1 MKRNLFDPESLFWK
15 PFGYIG
21 EIAVLSLL
29 WALCSV
35 PVITVGPASAA
46 LYDCTWHCVRNKEDD
61 LFSRFFRTFK
71 AELKDGIISWVIWAI
86 ILGALAYLGSIS
98 SVPVIFAVL
107 VILPLG
113 ILSWLFPT
121 QSRFTFHLRSLNS
134 TAVKLSFGN
143 IVHTV
148 IMGIVLLPC
157 IWLCARFVLPLI
169 LIPGLFSLLS
179 SFLIEPVFSQY
190 INRSDS

>member
-46 LYDCTWHCVRNKEDD
+46 LYECTWHCVRNREDD
-61 LFSRFFRTFK
+61 LFGRFIRTFK
-71 AELKDGIISWVIWAI
+71 AELKEGILSWLIWAPVS
-86 ILGALAYLGSIS
+86 GALAYLGNRS
-98 SVPVIFAVL
+98 SVPALFAVL
-107 VILPLG
+107 VVLPLG

-121 QSRFTFHLRSLNS
+121 QSRFTFDLRSLNL
-134 TAVKLSFGN
+134 TAVRLSFGN
-143 IVHTV
+143 IVPTV
-148 IMGIVLLPC
+148 IMGIVLILC
-157 IWLCARFVLPLI
+157 IWICAKFVLPLI

-190 INRSDS
+190 TDKSDS

>member
-1 MKRNLFDPESLFWK
+1 MKRNWFDPESLIWE

-35 PVITVGPASAA
+35 PVLTLGPASAA
-46 LYDCTWHCVRNKEDD
+46 LYDCTWHCVRKREED
-61 LFSRFFRTFK
+61 LFGRFFRTFK
-71 AELKDGIISWVIWAI
+71 AELKEGIISWVIWAI
-86 ILGALAYLGSIS
+86 VLGALAYLGSIS
-98 SVPVIFAVL
+98 SVPVVFAVL

-121 QSRFTFHLRSLNS
+121 QSRYEFDLRSLNS

-143 IVHTV
+143 IVRTV
-148 IMGIVLLPC
+148 VMGTALLPC
-157 IWLCARFVLPLI
+157 IWLCARFFLPLI

-179 SFLIEPVFSQY
+179 TYLIEPVFSKY
-190 INRSDS
+190 TDKSGS